1 MRYPLR
7 CFVWIADVTKR
18 ACVVCAV
25 VRVRAPQLQKLIE
38 SLPLPVVRTND
49 LEDRLTE
56 LAVSLGIV
64 IDVPHHVADIE
75 RDVRQRYPSARVR
88 PASPLVRSLGP
99 RADRD

>member
-1 MRYPLR
+1 VR
-7 CFVWIADVTKR
+7 
-18 ACVVCAV
+18 VCAV
-25 VRVRAPQLQKLIE
+25 VRVRASRLQKLIE

-64 IDVPHHVADIE
+64 IDVPHHVIDIE

-88 PASPLVRSLGP
+88 STRRLSFDRSIGP
-99 RADRD
+99 RADID